1 MAATLAVQ
9 VIRHRDA
16 DAASLLEADLARARR
31 LATLLDAQF
40 SIAGIKF
47 GFDAIIGL
55 VPAAGDAIALL
66 AGLYPIHVA
75 RKHDLG
81 TEVERRMMLNLAIDY
96 FGGIIPIVGDLF
108 DVSFKANLKN
118 VALLE
123 KAARDRKRR

>member
-1 MAATLAVQ
+1 MATIAVQ
-9 VIRHRDA
+9 VQRHRDA
-16 DAASLLEADLARARR
+16 DTAFELEADMARARR
-31 LATLLDAQF
+31 LAKLLDAQF

-47 GFDAIIGL
+47 GFDAIVGL
-55 VPAAGDAIALL
+55 VPAVGDTIALL

-81 TEVERRMMLNLAIDY
+81 PEVERRMIVNLAIDY
-96 FGGIIPIVGDLF
+96 FGGIIPIIGDLF

-123 KAARDRKRR
+123 KAARDRNRR